1 MKIELHPQFKRS
13 YKIRIAKNSELVVRT
28 AKRLK
33 LFQENPQNPIIKDH
47 LLKGRKRNFRAFW
60 VTGDI
65 RIIYIKTSR
74 ESVILLN
81 IGTHNQI
88 Y

>member
-1 MKIELHPQFKRS
+1 MEIELHPKFKKS

-33 LFQENPQNPIIKDH
+33 LFQTNPQSPIFKDH

-60 VTGDI
+60 GNRGHTYCLHKDFRG
-65 RIIYIKTSR
+65 
-74 ESVILLN
+74 
-81 IGTHNQI
+81 
-88 Y
+88 